1 MSNRISY
8 CKFCEKKDV
17 KSIYYRHE
25 NRSFRVAFS
34 ICENCG
40 IFFNFNDWKH
50 QGRIMPYFNDMMGLL
65 RGRFVIGEKRDK
77 VFFMRKDPNAQCFKG
92 KNHEY
97 SKLYV
102 KDNSQTPHFVGYL
115 CKDCRVAYFV
125 KTKFL
130 KLKPNHHNSLGG
142 YGIASD
148 LEEFESEIIE
158 KHYRVTKKDA
168 KKIDKIIKKLGIKLQ
183 N

>member
-8 CKFCEKKDV
+8 CEFCKNKAV

-50 QGRIMPYFNDMMGLL
+50 QGRIMPYFNDMGGFL
-65 RGRFVIGEKRDK
+65 RGCFVKGEKRDK
-77 VFFMRKDPNAQCFKG
+77 VFFMRKEPNAQCIKG

-97 SKLYV
+97 SKLYD
-102 KDNSQTPHFVGYL
+102 K
-115 CKDCRVAYFV
+115 
-125 KTKFL
+125 KFS
-130 KLKPNHHNSLGG
+130 HS
-142 YGIASD
+142 
-148 LEEFESEIIE
+148 
-158 KHYRVTKKDA
+158 YRKA
-168 KKIDKIIKKLGIKLQ
+168 KIK
-183 N
+183 